1 MIYKVSKTFGHNEGL
16 SCCFRQWQ
24 TDSHC
29 NLLHGYALL
38 VSFNLQSKELDHK
51 NWVYDFG
58 GFKKIKE
65 LLHFWFDHTTIV
77 ASDDPEIEIFRMLH
91 DKELMDLKI
100 LKKVVCEKFAEFIF
114 IESCKLI
121 PEFEDILYSVTVK
134 EHDSNSATYER
145 K

>member
-65 LLHFWFDHTTIV
+65 LLQFWFDHTTIV

-91 DKELMDLKI
+91 DKELIYLKI
-100 LKKVVCEKFAEFIF
+100 LKKVGCEKFAEFIF